1 MTARF
6 LHNFPVRNAFRLF
19 RQNQKFAIV
28 TCILQLLG
36 IPLIMGS
43 MMLEI
48 YNENVTDRYIATNSW
63 AYASIGSFCLG
74 VSVILGI
81 FFGINAYHEEWDKS
95 KVDMLYSLP
104 LTGKQRF
111 FSNYLGGLS
120 MYLIPYLA
128 ASLIGW
134 IVTLAF
140 TPLVRSVLKP
150 DEISDLSQIYKYYFL
165 LTLGLFLLMWMYYT
179 ISV

>member
-6 LHNFPVRNAFRLF
+6 LHKFPVRNAFRLF

-28 TCILQLLG
+28 TCILQILG

-43 MMLEI
+43 MMMEI
-48 YNENVTDRYIATNSW
+48 YTDNLSDVYIPTNSW

-95 KVDMLYSLP
+95 KVDMLYSL
-104 LTGKQRF
+104 
-111 FSNYLGGLS
+111 
-120 MYLIPYLA
+120 
-128 ASLIGW
+128 
-134 IVTLAF
+134 
-140 TPLVRSVLKP
+140 
-150 DEISDLSQIYKYYFL
+150 
-165 LTLGLFLLMWMYYT
+165 
-179 ISV
+179 